1 MDQQQL
7 FSKASGA
14 GTPAPLAERMRPRD
28 LDELIGQEEIAGP
41 NTTLFAAI
49 EKDQIGSVAAF
60 ASTRKPS
67 SGSRARRT
75 ETHDSY

>member
-14 GTPAPLAERMRPRD
+14 GGPGPLAERMRPRD

-41 NTTLFAAI
+41 STTLFAAI
-49 EKDQIGSVAAF
+49 
-60 ASTRKPS
+60 
-67 SGSRARRT
+67 
-75 ETHDSY
+75 